1 MFPFFIQSI
10 ADDDDRDFMEYL
22 YDKYYYLMR
31 KISLGIDPDNTDDII
46 QEASV
51 KLIPLVDKLREM
63 NEGALVSYI
72 ALTVKTTALDF
83 VRKNRAKQKIL
94 YQGDTEK
101 LLEGLEDERSDPSPI
116 FFNKLESQRMAKL
129 MEKLPKKDRDL
140 LMMKYFLCMKD
151 QEIAPLLGLK
161 TDSVRKTLERAR
173 KKLLKI
179 IQESTQNPFS

>member
-1 MFPFFIQSI
+1 MFPLFIQSI
-10 ADDDDRDFMEYL
+10 ADEDDRDFMENV

-31 KISLGIDPDNTDDII
+31 KISLEIDPDNTDDII
-46 QEASV
+46 QETSV
-51 KLIPLVDKLREM
+51 KLISLIDRLREM
-63 NEGALVSYI
+63 DEGALVSYI

-83 VRKNRAKQKIL
+83 VRKKKAKQKIL

-101 LLEGLEDERSDPSPI
+101 LLEELEDEDSDPSPI
-116 FFNKLESQRMAKL
+116 FFNKLESQRTAKL
-129 MEKLPKKDRDL
+129 MEQLPKKDRDL

-151 QEIAPLLGLK
+151 REIAPLLGLK

-179 IQESTQNPFS
+179 IEESAQFPFL